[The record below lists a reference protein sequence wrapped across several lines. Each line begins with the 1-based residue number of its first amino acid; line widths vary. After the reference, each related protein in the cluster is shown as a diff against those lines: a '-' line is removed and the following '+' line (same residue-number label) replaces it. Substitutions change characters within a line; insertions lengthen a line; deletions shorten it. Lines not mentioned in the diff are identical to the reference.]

1 MEEVIRR
8 VVQGDH
14 PSFKED
20 GHITG
25 EWWGWG
31 REGRGG
37 DIWAVAVGRGIQ
49 GGSWV
54 VVVDG

>member
-31 REGRGG
+31 REGRGAIYG
-37 DIWAVAVGRGIQ
+37 PWQLGEEFKEGVG
-49 GGSWV
+49 
-54 VVVDG
+54 